1 MSKDK
6 EYRLSLSVS
15 EFVLGSKWQ
24 GRMGTGVA
32 HWLTTEFQDGAVAGE
47 THATFGK

>member
-1 MSKDK
+1 M
-6 EYRLSLSVS
+6 
-15 EFVLGSKWQ
+15 
-24 GRMGTGVA
+24 MGTGVA